1 MDTITLPC
9 YGGKQG
15 TKTFRKP
22 ANVQEMIA
30 HFENH
35 RGWFWLITNAGDAK
49 QVRRNGAIKRWKRDP
64 NRVEIPVK
72 YGLYEHVRLD
82 ASYLDRVLIEVT
94 TANTSLAPTL
104 ATTHESGLS
113 PALGGV

>member
-1 MDTITLPC
+1 MSTFTLPC

-15 TKTFRKP
+15 TRTFRKP
-22 ANVQEMIA
+22 VNVQEMIE

-35 RGWFWLITNAGDAK
+35 RGWFWLASSSGDAK
-49 QVRRNGAIKRWKRDP
+49 QVRRNGNIKRWKRDA

-72 YGLYEHVRLD
+72 YGLYECLRLTEAD
-82 ASYLDRVLIEVT
+82 LDRVLIEVD
-94 TANTSLAPTL
+94 ASLAPTL

-113 PALGGV
+113 PALGGA